1 MAEICRAG
9 PDPDS
14 SEARQICLEEEKI
27 RPHLG
32 WGSRSCLPPTDAN
45 VHGFDGSRIGTA
57 PVHWFSL

>member
-27 RPHLG
+27 RPPPWMGLQK
-32 WGSRSCLPPTDAN
+32 LPSTHRCQRA
-45 VHGFDGSRIGTA
+45 
-57 PVHWFSL
+57 WL